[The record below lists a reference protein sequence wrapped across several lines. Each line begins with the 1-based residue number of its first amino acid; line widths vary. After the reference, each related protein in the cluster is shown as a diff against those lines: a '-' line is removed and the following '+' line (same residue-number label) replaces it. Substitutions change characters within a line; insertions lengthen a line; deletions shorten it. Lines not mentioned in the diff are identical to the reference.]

1 MLRTIWVLFV
11 VVVVTLPLATATLL
25 IAAVRSTSPWIDRIT
40 RTWGRLLVAAAGIE
54 LRTENMDVLQPGQ
67 RYVLIANHSSYFDV
81 PCLFAAVPQPV
92 RFMAK
97 ASLFRV
103 PFFGWAI
110 GRAGFIPVD
119 RKNRRTAVK
128 SFELAADRI
137 RKGNTIVVFP
147 EEGRSRERTM
157 KPFQRGAFLLAI
169 KSEQPIVPLAVQGT
183 YDVYNARS
191 RWVRSGPVTVKAGT
205 PIATTGLGLRDKDRL
220 LTESRAQIER
230 MLSGNTG
237 GSAGGD
243 AGVPQ

>member
-1 MLRTIWVLFV
+1 MLRTIWVLIV

-25 IAAVRSTSPWIDRIT
+25 IAAIRSTSPWIDRIT

-81 PCLFAAVPQPV
+81 PCLFAAIPQPI

-97 ASLFRV
+97 ASLFRI

-157 KPFQRGAFLLAI
+157 KPFQRGAFLLAM
-169 KSEQPIVPLAVQGT
+169 KSEQPIVPLAIQGT
-183 YDVYNARS
+183 YDVYSANARWI
-191 RWVRSGPVTVKAGT
+191 RAGVVTVKAGT
-205 PIATTGLGLRDKDRL
+205 PIATAGLSLRDKDTL
-220 LTESRAQIER
+220 LTQSRAQIEA
-230 MLSGNTG
+230 MLSGRPADPAP
-237 GSAGGD
+237 SAS
-243 AGVPQ
+243 APPA